1 MREEGFDF
9 SFDPAACEGCVGYC
23 CTGES
28 GYTWVSQQEI
38 SRIAD
43 YLGREIDALVSDYLV
58 RIGKQYYIKE
68 VKIEGGFYCLFFDEK
83 KRQCAIYDARP
94 EQCRTFP
101 FWEHFKD
108 KPDEAFRECP
118 GVRKTQV

>member
-1 MREEGFDF
+1 
-9 SFDPAACEGCVGYC
+9 
-23 CTGES
+23 
-28 GYTWVSQQEI
+28 
-38 SRIAD
+38 
-43 YLGREIDALVSDYLV
+43 LGQHIETLVSDYLV
-58 RIGKQYYIKE
+58 RIGKRYHIKE

-83 KRQCAIYDARP
+83 KRQCLIYDVRP

-108 KPDEAFRECP
+108 KPDAAFGECP